1 MVRRRGDP
9 DAGAIVL
16 LLNRGPSGVIV
27 LSQTRDEQGRLV
39 WLRPLG
45 AEPASDAKV
54 EEFIARTT
62 KRDPDVWVIEIED
75 YRSEYVP
82 DGAIL

>member
-16 LLNRGPSGVIV
+16 LINRGAPGVV
-27 LSQTRDEQGRLV
+27 VMSQTRDERGRLA
-39 WLRPLG
+39 WLQPLG
-45 AEPASDAKV
+45 ADPAAEAKA
-54 EEFIARTT
+54 EEFVARTT

-75 YRSEYVP
+75 TRSEYVP
-82 DGAIL
+82 DGVIL